1 MVLVLKLRTGALI
14 VLSAGNM
21 LGVTI
26 AFAQMIVIYLGHFSP
41 LSKRFDMNESTALF
55 FLVGLLVGLAV
66 FDFVML
72 FYYILV

>member
-1 MVLVLKLRTGALI
+1 MVTWLLRLQSLLV
-14 VLSAGNM
+14 
-21 LGVTI
+21 
-26 AFAQMIVIYLGHFSP
+26 
-41 LSKRFDMNESTALF
+41 RFQLLHPFNEVYMNESSALF